1 MGRVCGRM
9 KCVELIAFFG
19 DPQPSASFPIQT
31 LSSVQ
36 PFKKRKKKDVS
47 WKCTVTK
54 WNITVDIRTFNAS
67 LTLNH
72 SFTLLIFLVTSPF
85 SQTTET

>member
-36 PFKKRKKKDVS
+36 PFKKKKKKKEMCPGNVPS
-47 WKCTVTK
+47 QNGTSQL
-54 WNITVDIRTFNAS
+54 TFE
-67 LTLNH
+67 H
-72 SFTLLIFLVTSPF
+72 SMPL
-85 SQTTET
+85 